1 MVTKFFNFS
10 AWLSNSLT
18 TEHGGLGKGICQIM
32 KKNMLIMKKHMLIMK
47 KNMSIMKKNMS
58 NYEGEYVNI

>member
-10 AWLSNSLT
+10 ETLLRRK
-18 TEHGGLGKGICQIM
+18 HGGLGKGFCQ
-32 KKNMLIMKKHMLIMK
+32 IMK

-58 NYEGEYVNI
+58 NYEEEYVNYEEEYVKL